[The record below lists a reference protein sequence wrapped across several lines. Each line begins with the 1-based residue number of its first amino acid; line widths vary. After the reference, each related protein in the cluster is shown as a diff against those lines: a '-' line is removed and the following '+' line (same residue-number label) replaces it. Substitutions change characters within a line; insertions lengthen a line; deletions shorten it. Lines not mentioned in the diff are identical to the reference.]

1 MATVTE
7 LKAEKSAGR
16 AAFAQGV
23 IPDAH
28 PSEVPG
34 ELYEAWF
41 DGWDEAR
48 TEAADLEEF

>member
-1 MATVTE
+1 MTTVSE
-7 LKAEKSAGR
+7 LKAAKQAGR
-16 AAFAQGV
+16 EAFAQGV

-41 DGWDEAR
+41 DGWDEAN